1 MKEHLKEANS
11 SQEQFQ
17 AKELQFKEEIEQ
29 LKLRENEEKQ
39 KLKAQ
44 INQEKKLTEEVNKR
58 VKISIIIQVKNTD
71 IL

>member
-44 INQEKKLTEEVNKR
+44 INQEKKLTEEVNKMSLN
-58 VKISIIIQVKNTD
+58 IDNYTSKNTD